1 MSRGA
6 VEAAS
11 AGGDVGHDDASQLV
25 LLRFSGDITIK
36 ARGTRF
42 QFVRR
47 LLSNLRDALGSE
59 GITPRIQLS
68 HNRMLIEIP
77 EPTSLPTL
85 ARVFGVQSLSL
96 VERRVPTQLAAIVEA
111 GVECFRDRVQG
122 KRFAVRAR
130 RVGDRSRIPIPA
142 HSVELE
148 LGTALLPFAEGVDLG
163 HPEVTVGVELLERET
178 YLFSERMSGCAGLPL
193 GVEGRAVALLS
204 GGFDSAV
211 AAWHLLKRGVA
222 LDYVFC
228 NLGGE
233 THLQGVL
240 RVARI
245 LACRWSYGDRPAL
258 HAVDFGPLA
267 AELQART
274 AKRFW
279 QVLLKRLLLRA
290 AEQIALTGRAVAIV
304 TGDAVGQVSSQT
316 LQNLA
321 VISRATVQP
330 ILRPLVGFNK
340 DEIIAV
346 AERIGTFEL
355 SKVVGEYCD
364 LAARRP
370 ATSAALAAVEAE
382 EAKLDPALLERAVAE
397 RVIHD
402 LRGLEEGQLG
412 FPELEIERIP
422 PDAVVLD
429 LSPRE
434 AFQRW
439 HWEGAL
445 RLDFQQAIQAY
456 PSFDPA
462 RQYVIYCEFGLQS
475 AFLAERMRKAGLR
488 AFHVRGGSRAL
499 RRAAPL

>member
-1 MSRGA
+1 MGQGD
-6 VEAAS
+6 
-11 AGGDVGHDDASQLV
+11 AGQLV

-47 LLSNLRDALGSE
+47 LLSNLRDALESE
-59 GITPRIQLS
+59 GVPPRIQLS

-77 EPTSLPTL
+77 HESVLPAL

-96 VERRVPTQLAAIVEA
+96 VERRMPTQMPAILAA
-111 GVECFRDRVQG
+111 GVECFRERVQG

-130 RVGDRSRIPIPA
+130 RVGDRSKIPLSA
-142 HSVELE
+142 HSVEVE
-148 LGTALLPFAEGVDLG
+148 LGSALLPFAAGVDLG
-163 HPEVTVGVELLERET
+163 APEVTVGVELMEREA
-178 YLFSERMSGCAGLPL
+178 YLFSERTSGHGGLPL

-211 AAWHLLKRGVA
+211 AAWQLLKRGVA

-228 NLGGE
+228 NLGGK

-245 LACRWSYGDRPAL
+245 LACHWSYGDRPAL
-258 HAVDFGPLA
+258 HAVDFAPIA

-274 AKRFW
+274 ARRFW

-290 AEQIALTGRAVAIV
+290 AERIALTGRAVAIV

-321 VISRATVQP
+321 VISRATALP

-340 DEIIAV
+340 EEIIAG

-370 ATSAALAAVEAE
+370 ATSAALPAVEAE
-382 EAKLDPALLERAVAE
+382 EAKLDSALLERAVAE
-397 RVIHD
+397 REVYD
-402 LRGLEEGQLG
+402 LRELEESQLG

-422 PDAVVLD
+422 EDAIVLD
-429 LSPRE
+429 LSPHE
-434 AFQRW
+434 AYQRW

-445 RLDFQQAIQAY
+445 RLDFSQAIQAY
-456 PSFDPA
+456 PSFDPV
-462 RQYVIYCEFGLQS
+462 RRYVIYCEFGLQS
-475 AFLAERMRKAGLR
+475 AFLAERMRKAGLQ
-488 AFHVRGGSRAL
+488 AFHLRGGSRAL
-499 RRAAPL
+499 RRASPP

>member
-1 MSRGA
+1 MSD
-6 VEAAS
+6 EA
-11 AGGDVGHDDASQLV
+11 GQLA

-47 LLSNLRDALGSE
+47 LLSNLRDALESE
-59 GITPRIQLS
+59 GAAPRIQLS
-68 HNRMLIEIP
+68 HNRMLISIP
-77 EPTSLPTL
+77 HPGVLPAL
-85 ARVFGVQSLSL
+85 SRVFGVQSLSL
-96 VERRVPTQLAAIVEA
+96 VEQRVPTEMAAILEA
-111 GVECFRDRVQG
+111 GARRFRDRLKG

-130 RVGDRSRIPIPA
+130 RVGDRSKIPIAA
-142 HSVELE
+142 HSVEVE
-148 LGTALLPFAEGVDLG
+148 LGTALLPFAAGVDLE
-163 HPEVTVGVELLERET
+163 HPEVTVGVELLEREAFL
-178 YLFSERMSGCAGLPL
+178 YAERTPGHGGLPL

-204 GGFDSAV
+204 GGFDSPV

-228 NLGGE
+228 NLGGR
-233 THLQGVL
+233 THLNGVL

-245 LACRWSYGDRPAL
+245 LASRWSYGDRPVL
-258 HAVDFGPLA
+258 HAVDFGALS

-274 AKRFW
+274 ARRFW

-290 AEQIALTGRAVAIV
+290 AEKVALGGRAVAIV

-321 VISRATVQP
+321 VISGAVAQP

-340 DEIIAV
+340 EEIIAV

-382 EAKLDPALLERAVAE
+382 EARLDPGLLERAVAE
-397 RVIHD
+397 REVFD
-402 LRGLEEGQLG
+402 LRGLQESQLG
-412 FPELEIERIP
+412 FPDLEIDRIP
-422 PDAVVLD
+422 EDAIVLD
-429 LSPRE
+429 LSPRD

-445 RLDFQQAIQAY
+445 RLDFPQAIQAY

-462 RQYVIYCEFGLQS
+462 RRYVIYCEYGLQS
-475 AFLAERMRKAGLR
+475 AFLAERMRKAGLQ

-499 RRAAPL
+499 KRRGPAPP

>member
-1 MSRGA
+1 VDATRQGA
-6 VEAAS
+6 D
-11 AGGDVGHDDASQLV
+11 GGPEGASQLV

-47 LLSNLRDALGSE
+47 LLSNLRDALESE
-59 GITPRIQLS
+59 GVVPRIQLS
-68 HNRMLIEIP
+68 HNRMLISISE
-77 EPTSLPTL
+77 EAVLPAL
-85 ARVFGVQSLSL
+85 ARVFGVQSISL
-96 VERRVPTQLAAIVEA
+96 VERRVPMQLEAIVEA
-111 GVECFRDRVQG
+111 GVLCFRDRVKG
-122 KRFAVRAR
+122 RRFAVRAR
-130 RVGDRSRIPIPA
+130 RVGDRSKIPISA
-142 HSVELE
+142 HRVELE
-148 LGTALLPFAEGVDLG
+148 LGTALLPFAAGVDLG
-163 HPEVTVGVELLERET
+163 HPEVTVGVELLEREA
-178 YLFSERMSGCAGLPL
+178 YLFSERIRGYAGLPL

-245 LACRWSYGDRPAL
+245 LACQWSYGDRPTL

-274 AKRFW
+274 ARRFW

-290 AEQIALTGRAVAIV
+290 AERIALTGRAVAIV

-321 VISRATVQP
+321 VISRATAQP
-330 ILRPLVGFNK
+330 ILRPLVGYNK

-382 EAKLDPALLERAVAE
+382 EAKLDPALLERAVVE
-397 RVIHD
+397 RRSYD
-402 LRGLEEGQLG
+402 LRGLDESQLG
-412 FPELEIERIP
+412 FPDLEIERIP
-422 PDAVVLD
+422 PDAIVLD
-429 LSPRE
+429 LSPRD
-434 AFQRW
+434 AHQRW

-445 RLDFQQAIQAY
+445 HLDFPQAIQAY

-462 RQYVIYCEFGLQS
+462 RRYVIYCEFGLQS
-475 AFLAERMRKAGLR
+475 AFLAERMRKAGFQ

-499 RRAAPL
+499 KRAAAP

>member
-1 MSRGA
+1 MGR
-6 VEAAS
+6 
-11 AGGDVGHDDASQLV
+11 DDAGQLV

-47 LLSNLRDALGSE
+47 LLSNLRDALESE
-59 GITPRIQLS
+59 GAPPRIQLS

-77 EPTSLPTL
+77 QESVLPAL

-96 VERRVPTQLAAIVEA
+96 VERRVPTQMPAILTA
-111 GVECFRDRVQG
+111 GVECFRERVQG

-130 RVGDRSRIPIPA
+130 RVGDRSKIPLSA
-142 HSVELE
+142 HSVEVE
-148 LGTALLPFAEGVDLG
+148 LGSALLPFAAGVDLG
-163 HPEVTVGVELLERET
+163 APEVTVGVELMEREA
-178 YLFSERMSGCAGLPL
+178 YLFSERTSGHGGLPL

-211 AAWHLLKRGVA
+211 AAWQLLKRGVA

-228 NLGGE
+228 NLGGK

-245 LACRWSYGDRPAL
+245 LACRWSYGDRPTL
-258 HAVDFGPLA
+258 HAVDFAPIA

-274 AKRFW
+274 ARRFW

-290 AEQIALTGRAVAIV
+290 AERIALTGRAVAIV

-321 VISRATVQP
+321 VISRATAQP

-340 DEIIAV
+340 EEIIAG

-370 ATSAALAAVEAE
+370 ATSAALHAVEAE
-382 EAKLDPALLERAVAE
+382 EAKLDSALLERAVAE
-397 RVIHD
+397 REVYD
-402 LRGLEEGQLG
+402 LRGLDESQLG

-422 PDAVVLD
+422 EDAIVLD
-429 LSPRE
+429 LSSRE
-434 AFQRW
+434 AYQRW

-445 RLDFQQAIQAY
+445 RLDFSQAIQAY
-456 PSFDPA
+456 PSFDPV
-462 RQYVIYCEFGLQS
+462 RPLRHLLRVRTP
-475 AFLAERMRKAGLR
+475 ERLP
-488 AFHVRGGSRAL
+488 
-499 RRAAPL
+499 RRAHAQGGAPGLPRARREPRAQAGRSPVSSCTDT

>member
-1 MSRGA
+1 MSDGA
-6 VEAAS
+6 
-11 AGGDVGHDDASQLV
+11 GQLV
-25 LLRFSGDITIK
+25 LVRFSGDITIK

-47 LLSNLRDALGSE
+47 LLSNLRDALESE
-59 GITPRIQLS
+59 GIPPRIRLS
-68 HNRMLIEIP
+68 HNRMLIEVP
-77 EPTSLPTL
+77 DAAALPAL
-85 ARVFGVQSLSL
+85 ARVFGVQSLSV
-96 VERRVPTQLAAIVEA
+96 VEQRVPTQLAAIVEA
-111 GVECFRDRVQG
+111 GAQRFRDRVAG

-130 RVGDRSRIPIPA
+130 RVGDRAKIPVSA
-142 HSVELE
+142 HAVELE
-148 LGTALLPFAEGVDLG
+148 LGTALLPFSAGVDLDS
-163 HPEVTVGVELLERET
+163 PEVTVGVELLEREA
-178 YLFSERMSGCAGLPL
+178 YLFSERIAGHGGLPL
-193 GVEGRAVALLS
+193 GVEGRAVALFS

-245 LACRWSYGDRPAL
+245 LACGWSYGDRPSF
-258 HAVDFGPLA
+258 HAVDFTPLS

-274 AKRFW
+274 ARRFW
-279 QVLLKRLLLRA
+279 QVLLKRQLLRV

-304 TGDAVGQVSSQT
+304 TGDSVGQVSSQT

-321 VISRATVQP
+321 VISRAAGQP
-330 ILRPLVGFNK
+330 ILRPLIGFNK

-382 EAKLDPALLERAVAE
+382 EARLDPALLARAVAD
-397 RVIHD
+397 RSVHD
-402 LRGLEEGQLG
+402 LRGLEESRLG

-422 PDAVVLD
+422 PDAIVLD
-429 LSPRE
+429 LSPRD
-434 AFQRW
+434 AYQRW

-445 RLDFQQAIQAY
+445 RLDFPQAIQAY
-456 PSFDPA
+456 PSFDPT
-462 RQYVIYCEFGLQS
+462 RRYVIYCEFGLQS
-475 AFLAERMRKAGLR
+475 AFLAERMRKAGLQ

-499 RRAAPL
+499 KRAAAP

>member
-1 MSRGA
+1 MGR
-6 VEAAS
+6 
-11 AGGDVGHDDASQLV
+11 DDASQLI

-47 LLSNLRDALGSE
+47 LLSNLRDALASE
-59 GITPRIQLS
+59 GVAPRIQLS
-68 HNRMLIEIP
+68 HNRMFVEVP
-77 EPTSLPTL
+77 DATVMPAL

-96 VERRVPTQLAAIVEA
+96 VERRVPTQLAAIVAA
-111 GVECFRDRVQG
+111 GLECYRERVAG

-130 RVGDRSRIPIPA
+130 RVGDRALIGVSA
-142 HSVELE
+142 HAVEVEL
-148 LGTALLPFAEGVDLG
+148 GAALLPFSAGVDLDA
-163 HPEVTVGVELLERET
+163 PELTVGVELLERET
-178 YLFSERMSGCAGLPL
+178 YLFSERVTSLGGLPI
-193 GVEGRAVALLS
+193 GVEGRAVALFS

-211 AAWHLLKRGVA
+211 AGWYLLKRGVA

-240 RVARI
+240 HVARI
-245 LACRWSYGDRPAL
+245 LASHWSYGDRPAF
-258 HAVDFGPLA
+258 HVVDFAPVV
-267 AELQART
+267 AELQAKT

-279 QVLLKRLLLRA
+279 QVLLKRQLLRA
-290 AEQIALTGRAVAIV
+290 AEQVAQTGRAVAIV

-321 VISRATVQP
+321 VISRATLLP

-340 DEIIAV
+340 EEIIAV
-346 AERIGTFEL
+346 AEKIGTFEL
-355 SKVVGEYCD
+355 SKVVREYCD
-364 LAARRP
+364 LVARRP

-382 EAKLDPALLERAVAE
+382 EAHLDPALLERAVAE
-397 RVIHD
+397 RKIHD
-402 LRGLEEGQLG
+402 LRGLDESQLG

-422 PDAVVLD
+422 PDAIVLD

-434 AFQRW
+434 RHQSW

-445 RLDFQQAIQAY
+445 RLDFQQALLAY
-456 PSFDPA
+456 ASFDPT
-462 RQYVIYCEFGLQS
+462 RRYVIYCEFGLQS
-475 AFLAERMRKAGLR
+475 AFLAEQMRKAGLS

-499 RRAAPL
+499 KRQQG

>member
-1 MSRGA
+1 
-6 VEAAS
+6 
-11 AGGDVGHDDASQLV
+11 
-25 LLRFSGDITIK
+25 
-36 ARGTRF
+36 
-42 QFVRR
+42 
-47 LLSNLRDALGSE
+47 
-59 GITPRIQLS
+59 
-68 HNRMLIEIP
+68 MLISVP
-77 EPTSLPTL
+77 DPGVLPALT
-85 ARVFGVQSLSL
+85 RVFGVQSLSL
-96 VERRVPTQLAAIVEA
+96 VERRVPTELAAILEA
-111 GVECFRDRVQG
+111 GVERFRDRVKG

-130 RVGDRSRIPIPA
+130 RVGDRSKIPITA
-142 HSVELE
+142 HSVEIE
-148 LGTALLPFAEGVDLG
+148 LGTALLPFAARVDLDD
-163 HPEVTVGVELLERET
+163 PEVTVGVELLERET
-178 YLFSERMSGCAGLPL
+178 YLYAERTPGHGGLPL
-193 GVEGRAVALLS
+193 GVEGRALALLS
-204 GGFDSAV
+204 GGFDSPV
-211 AAWHLLKRGVA
+211 ASWHLLKRGVA

-228 NLGGE
+228 NLGGR
-233 THLQGVL
+233 THLHGVL

-245 LACRWSYGDRPAL
+245 LASRWSYGDRPSL
-258 HAVDFGPLA
+258 HAIDFGPLS

-290 AEQIALTGRAVAIV
+290 AERVALTGRAVALA

-321 VISRATVQP
+321 VISRAVEVP

-340 DEIIAV
+340 EEIIAV

-382 EAKLDPALLERAVAE
+382 EAKLDPGLLERAVAE
-397 RVIHD
+397 RVVFD
-402 LRGLEEGQLG
+402 LRSLEESQLD

-422 PDAVVLD
+422 PDAIVLD

-434 AFQRW
+434 AYQRW

-445 RLDFQQAIQAY
+445 RLDFAQAIQAY

-462 RQYVIYCEFGLQS
+462 RRYVVYCEYGLQS
-475 AFLAERMRKAGLR
+475 AFLAERMRKGGLE

-499 RRAAPL
+499 KRSAPPPP

>member
-1 MSRGA
+1 VSRRL
-6 VEAAS
+6 AS
-11 AGGDVGHDDASQLV
+11 HGGDVGQGDASQLV

-47 LLSNLRDALGSE
+47 LLSNLRDALESE
-59 GITPRIQLS
+59 DAPPRIQLS

-77 EPTSLPTL
+77 QESVLPAL

-96 VERRVPTQLAAIVEA
+96 VERRVPTQMPAILAA
-111 GVECFRDRVQG
+111 GVECFRERVRG
-122 KRFAVRAR
+122 KSFAVRAR
-130 RVGDRSRIPIPA
+130 RVGDRSKIPLSA
-142 HSVELE
+142 HSVEVE
-148 LGTALLPFAEGVDLG
+148 LGTALLPFAAGVDLG
-163 HPEVTVGVELLERET
+163 DPEVTVGVELMEREA
-178 YLFSERMSGCAGLPL
+178 YLFSERTSGHGGLPL

-211 AAWHLLKRGVA
+211 AAWQLLKRGVA

-228 NLGGE
+228 NLGGR

-240 RVARI
+240 RVAGI
-245 LACRWSYGDRPAL
+245 LATRWSYGDRPAL
-258 HAVDFGPLA
+258 HAVDFAPIA

-274 AKRFW
+274 ARRFW

-290 AEQIALTGRAVAIV
+290 AERIALTGRAVAIV

-321 VISRATVQP
+321 VISRATAQP

-340 DEIIAV
+340 EEIIAV

-382 EAKLDPALLERAVAE
+382 EARLDSALLERAVAE
-397 RVIHD
+397 REVYD
-402 LRGLEEGQLG
+402 LRGLDESQLG

-422 PDAVVLD
+422 EDAIVLD

-434 AFQRW
+434 AYQRW

-445 RLDFQQAIQAY
+445 RLDFSQAIQAY
-456 PSFDPA
+456 PSFDPV
-462 RQYVIYCEFGLQS
+462 RRYVIYCEFGLQS
-475 AFLAERMRKAGLR
+475 AFLAERMRKAGLQ

-499 RRAAPL
+499 RRAASP

>member
-1 MSRGA
+1 VSRGA
-6 VEAAS
+6 VGSAG
-11 AGGDVGHDDASQLV
+11 AGGDVGQDASQLV
-25 LLRFSGDITIK
+25 LVRFSGDITIK

-47 LLSNLRDALGSE
+47 LLSNLRDALESE
-59 GITPRIQLS
+59 GIPPRIQLS
-68 HNRMLIEIP
+68 HNRMLVE
-77 EPTSLPTL
+77 LPDPGALPVL
-85 ARVFGVQSLSL
+85 ARVFGVQSLSR
-96 VERRVPTQLAAIVEA
+96 VEKRVPTELPAIVEA
-111 GVECFRDRVQG
+111 GVECFRERVAG

-130 RVGDRSRIPIPA
+130 RVGDRARIPVSA
-142 HSVELE
+142 HDVELA
-148 LGTALLPFAEGVDLG
+148 LGTALLPFAAGVDLG
-163 HPEVTVGVELLERET
+163 HPEVTVGVELLERAT
-178 YLFSERMSGCAGLPL
+178 YLFSERSPGFAGLPL
-193 GVEGRAVALLS
+193 GVEGRAVALFS

-228 NLGGE
+228 NLGGQA
-233 THLQGVL
+233 HLQGVL

-245 LACRWSYGDRPAL
+245 LACEWSHGDRPSL
-258 HAVDFGPLA
+258 HVVDFAPIA

-279 QVLLKRLLLRA
+279 QVLLKRQLLRA
-290 AEQIALTGRAVAIV
+290 AERVAAAGHAVAIV
-304 TGDAVGQVSSQT
+304 TGDSVGQVSSQT

-321 VISRATVQP
+321 VISRATAQP

-382 EAKLDPALLERAVAE
+382 ETGLDPALLERAVAE
-397 RVIHD
+397 RVVYD
-402 LRGLEEGQLG
+402 LRGLDESRLG

-434 AFQRW
+434 AYQRW

-445 RLDFQQAIQAY
+445 RLDFPQAIQAY

-475 AFLAERMRKAGLR
+475 AFLAERMRKAGLE

-499 RRAAPL
+499 RRLASP

>member
-1 MSRGA
+1 
-6 VEAAS
+6 
-11 AGGDVGHDDASQLV
+11 VGRDDASQLV

-47 LLSNLRDALGSE
+47 LLSNLRDALASE
-59 GITPRIQLS
+59 GVTPRIQLS
-68 HNRMLIEIP
+68 HNRMFVEVP
-77 EPTSLPTL
+77 DTAVMPAL

-111 GVECFRDRVQG
+111 GVECFRERVVG

-130 RVGDRSRIPIPA
+130 RVGDRSQIGVSA
-142 HSVELE
+142 HDVELE
-148 LGTALLPFAEGVDLG
+148 LGAALLPFAAGVDLG
-163 HPEVTVGVELLERET
+163 QPELTVGVELLERET
-178 YLFSERMSGCAGLPL
+178 YLFSERVASLGGLPL
-193 GVEGRAVALLS
+193 GVEGRAVALFS

-211 AAWHLLKRGVA
+211 AAWYLLKRGVA

-245 LACRWSYGDRPAL
+245 LACRWSYGDRPAF
-258 HAVDFGPLA
+258 HVVDFSPVVA
-267 AELQART
+267 DLQAKT

-290 AEQIALTGRAVAIV
+290 AERIALMGRAVAIV

-321 VISRATVQP
+321 VISRATREP

-340 DEIIAV
+340 EEIIAV
-346 AERIGTFEL
+346 AEKIGTFEL

-364 LAARRP
+364 LVARRP

-382 EAKLDPALLERAVAE
+382 EARLDPAVLERAVAE
-397 RVIHD
+397 RKVHD
-402 LRGLEEGQLG
+402 LRALEESQLG

-422 PDAVVLD
+422 PHAIVID
-429 LSPRE
+429 LSPRDSY
-434 AFQRW
+434 QSW

-445 RLDFQQAIQAY
+445 RLDFQQALQAY
-456 PSFDPA
+456 PSFDPT
-462 RQYVIYCEFGLQS
+462 RSYVIYCEFGLQS
-475 AFLAERMRKAGLR
+475 AFLAEHMRKAGLS

-499 RRAAPL
+499 KRQSG

>member
-1 MSRGA
+1 
-6 VEAAS
+6 VEQGD
-11 AGGDVGHDDASQLV
+11 AGRLV

-47 LLSNLRDALGSE
+47 LLSNLRDALESE
-59 GITPRIQLS
+59 GAPPRIRLS

-77 EPTSLPTL
+77 QPGVLPAL

-96 VERRVPTQLAAIVEA
+96 VERRVPAQMPELLAA
-111 GVECFRDRVQG
+111 GVECFRERVRG

-130 RVGDRSRIPIPA
+130 RVGDRAKIPISA
-142 HSVELE
+142 HGVELE
-148 LGTALLPFAEGVDLG
+148 LGTALLPFAARVDLG
-163 HPEVTVGVELLERET
+163 DPEVTVGVELMEREA
-178 YLFSERMSGCAGLPL
+178 YLFSERTPGHGGLPL

-211 AAWHLLKRGVA
+211 AAWHLPKRGVA

-228 NLGGE
+228 NLGGR

-240 RVARI
+240 RVAGI
-245 LACRWSYGDRPAL
+245 LAGRWSYGDRPSL
-258 HAVDFGPLA
+258 HVVDFAPIA

-274 AKRFW
+274 ARRFW

-290 AEQIALTGRAVAIV
+290 AERIALTGRAVAIV

-321 VISRATVQP
+321 VISRATAQP

-340 DEIIAV
+340 EEIIAL
-346 AERIGTFEL
+346 AKRIGTFEL

-370 ATSAALAAVEAE
+370 ATSAALPAVEAE
-382 EAKLDPALLERAVAE
+382 EARLDPALLERAVAE
-397 RVIHD
+397 RETYD
-402 LRGLEEGQLG
+402 LRELDESQLG
-412 FPELEIERIP
+412 FPELEIDRIP
-422 PDAVVLD
+422 EDAIVLD

-434 AFQRW
+434 AWQRW

-445 RLDFQQAIQAY
+445 RLDFSQAIQAY
-456 PSFDPA
+456 PSFDPL
-462 RQYVIYCEFGLQS
+462 RRYVIYCEFGLQS
-475 AFLAERMRKAGLR
+475 AFLAERMRKAGFQV
-488 AFHVRGGSRAL
+488 FHVRGGSRAL
-499 RRAAPL
+499 RRAAPP